1 MDRPCVGVHY
11 PRSVGE
17 FQAWFRTDA
26 DCLDYLEWLRWPN
39 GFVCPHCG
47 HAGGWWLADERC
59 PALPTRSDSIRGMAR
74 SPKRRKRAPDP
85 PDLPTEL
92 DPAPARL
99 ESRARWE
106 CVHAGGDV
114 EVGAQLAGV
123 DIRESDWADADL
135 AGRHLSGLHC
145 RDVRFDRC
153 DLSGAVLDAAT
164 LTRVLFTDCRLT
176 GVVLN
181 GATLQDVHVR
191 GGRADVAYLR
201 MVKSCSSKTV
211 HSERWTATRPRWR
224 TRLFSVATA
233 RRELPGLPPDRR
245 RPARLELGRPAR

>member
-47 HAGGWWLADERC
+47 HAGGWWLVAGGWWLADERC

-123 DIRESDWADADL
+123 DIRAVSYT
-135 AGRHLSGLHC
+135 HLRAHET
-145 RDVRFDRC
+145 
-153 DLSGAVLDAAT
+153 VL
-164 LTRVLFTDCRLT
+164 
-176 GVVLN
+176 
-181 GATLQDVHVR
+181 
-191 GGRADVAYLR
+191 
-201 MVKSCSSKTV
+201 
-211 HSERWTATRPRWR
+211 
-224 TRLFSVATA
+224 
-233 RRELPGLPPDRR
+233 
-245 RPARLELGRPAR
+245 